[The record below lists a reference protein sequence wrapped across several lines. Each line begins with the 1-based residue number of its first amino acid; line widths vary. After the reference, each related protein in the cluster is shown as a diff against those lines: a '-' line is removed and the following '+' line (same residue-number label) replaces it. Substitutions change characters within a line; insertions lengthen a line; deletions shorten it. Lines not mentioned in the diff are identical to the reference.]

1 MGYGAHLF
9 LHLLFMPPIT
19 EFMFWQIFTQKTNY
33 AFLKVSCI
41 KTERPFGSYLIQC
54 FHLQGVKWKCRV
66 TRGLPKATGLAGG
79 S

>member
-1 MGYGAHLF
+1 MGYGAQLF

-41 KTERPFGSYLIQC
+41 KTERPLEVILFSASIY
-54 FHLQGVKWKCRV
+54 KE
-66 TRGLPKATGLAGG
+66 
-79 S
+79 